1 MGVVLPLKR
10 WFYLYRRRLTFVGVV
25 LPLWAWY
32 FLCTSGFTLAC
43 VVFIYIFEVIEEGV
57 SCLCG
62 RGISFV
68 GVVFTSVS
76 DVLSLR
82 ACFYLRR
89 RGYDI

>member
-1 MGVVLPLKR
+1 MVI
-10 WFYLYRRRLTFVGVV
+10 TSEGVV

-32 FLCTSGFTLAC
+32 LFSKSGLTLAC
-43 VVFIYIFEVIEEGV
+43 VVFIYICEIIEEGV
-57 SCLCG
+57 SCLRW

-82 ACFYLRR
+82 ACFYLHR